1 MTTTLTQQ
9 NAPLLDAL
17 AAAKKRIGE
26 ERAKQASIA
35 RDVRSILF
43 DIAADALMPLP
54 VSLQTVMPDNNLGIV
69 GDAALQNINDELT
82 RLEVALR

>member
-17 AAAKKRIGE
+17 AAAKRRIGE

-69 GDAALQNINDELT
+69 GEAALQSINDELT

>member
-1 MTTTLTQQ
+1 VTTTLTQQ

-17 AAAKKRIGE
+17 AAAKRRIGE

-69 GDAALQNINDELT
+69 GEAALQNINDELT
-82 RLEVALR
+82 RLEAALR

>member
-17 AAAKKRIGE
+17 AAAKRRIGE

-69 GDAALQNINDELT
+69 GEAALQNINDELT